1 MMNKTFSIIY
11 LFFALT
17 LSAYSVNHT
26 INVVG
31 FTYSPNFLVADIGDS
46 VTIMASTT
54 HPAVQVDM
62 ATWYADGSDPING
75 GWLVQTSTFTFV
87 PLKVDTIYF
96 VCQNHVS
103 IGMKGKIAVVN
114 PNSIFEAGITQSD
127 FSIYPNPLSS
137 KGEISFNNKE
147 SGSLTIRIFDN
158 LGRKI
163 RTIFAEDISGTNSFS
178 FDVSDMDNG
187 VYFVIFTLNEKEYY
201 QKIVVLR

>member
-1 MMNKTFSIIY
+1 MIKTFTGICI
-11 LFFALT
+11 FFCLT
-17 LSAYSVNHT
+17 LSAFSVNHK
-26 INVVG
+26 INISG
-31 FTYSPNFLVADIGDS
+31 YTYSPNFLVADIGDS
-46 VTIMASTT
+46 VTITASTT

-62 ATWYADGSDPING
+62 GTWYADGTTPING

-103 IGMKGKIAVVN
+103 LGMKGKIAVVN
-114 PNSIFEAGITQSD
+114 PNSIYDGQSAQSD

-137 KGEISFNNKE
+137 KGVISFNNKE

-158 LGRKI
+158 LGREI
-163 RTIFAEDISGTNSFS
+163 RTILAENISDTNSFS

-187 VYFVIFTLNEKEYY
+187 VYFVIFTINEKDYY
-201 QKIVVLR
+201 QKMIVFR